1 MISNLK
7 NFIFIHLK
15 EDEEVKERIAAK
27 NKLETYC
34 YNMRQTLDDEKVSAK
49 LSAEDK
55 KVVGD
60 MCADTLHWL
69 DSNTTATKEEFEF
82 KLNEA
87 EQACNPVISRLYQPS
102 GGEFGPAPG
111 QGGDGPKIDEVD

>member
-1 MISNLK
+1 LIS
-7 NFIFIHLK
+7 FE

-34 YNMRQTLDDEKVSAK
+34 YNMRQTLDDEKVAAK

-60 MCADTLHWL
+60 MCSDTLHWL
-69 DSNTTATKEEFEF
+69 DNNTTATKEEFEF
-82 KLNEA
+82 KLKEA
-87 EQACNPVISRLYQPS
+87 EHACNPVISRLYQQPQGES
-102 GGEFGPAPG
+102 GPG
-111 QGGDGPKIDEVD
+111 AGAQGPKIDEVD